1 MGAPAM
7 YSSYA
12 QYNPYLPNMAYRTII
27 INNPNGIY
35 LKKDNMRFKNNGKE
49 IFFSVWWIVEAYA
62 LYYYFMS
69 FGIGIIIVTL
79 LLILISCL
87 LLLFQ
92 SYKIR
97 AILYL
102 LLSIFSI
109 FSVLGMYILYL
120 LSTRV
125 ELNVVWHYIFVLI
138 IMA

>member
-1 MGAPAM
+1 
-7 YSSYA
+7 
-12 QYNPYLPNMAYRTII
+12 
-27 INNPNGIY
+27 
-35 LKKDNMRFKNNGKE
+35 MRFKNNGKE
-49 IFFSVWWIVEAYA
+49 IFFSVWWIVEACA

-69 FGIGIIIVTL
+69 FGISIIIVTL

-92 SYKIR
+92 SYRIR

-120 LSTRV
+120 FSTRV
-125 ELNVVWHYIFVLI
+125 ELNVWHYIFVLI
-138 IMA
+138 IMGMNLWISFGGFWNNWKKSLPLT